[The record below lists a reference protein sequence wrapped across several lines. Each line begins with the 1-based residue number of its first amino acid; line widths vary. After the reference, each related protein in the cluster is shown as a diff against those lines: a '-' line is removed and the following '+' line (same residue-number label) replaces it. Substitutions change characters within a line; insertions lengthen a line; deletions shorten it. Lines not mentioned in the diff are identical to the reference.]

1 MCLPKIF
8 MVERYGTRL
17 IRRTVVQQAA
27 VHNQPSVGCLQ
38 PEAKGIGRII
48 PTQMHGAPVVL
59 PAFEFVEAPLKRIVA
74 EFVSIRLRLAEPL
87 FAMDYHTNLSL

>member
-1 MCLPKIF
+1 MRLPEIF
-8 MVERYGTRL
+8 VVERYGTRL
-17 IRRTVVQQAA
+17 IRRTMVQQSA
-27 VHNQPSVGCLQ
+27 VHNQPSVGCFQ

-59 PAFEFVEAPLKRIVA
+59 PAFEFVEAPLQRIVA
-74 EFVSIRLRLAEPL
+74 KIVSILLGLAEPL